1 MSLDLK
7 AIRRELHRIPELG
20 FDLPQTSAFVLKQL
34 KSWGY
39 DPQPI
44 AQSGWLVII
53 PGLSDDILMFRT
65 DMDALPIKE
74 LNTHDFIST
83 NANMHACGHDAHMSM
98 MLGLA
103 HALIGKTLKQTLV
116 LLFQPAEESPG
127 GAKVVIEELPF
138 EISRVKGC
146 FGLHVYPAL
155 EKHTLGTKSYGFM
168 ATNGEIDIKV
178 KGVSAHAGTPHQGKD
193 AILIASSLLT
203 SLQSIISRETNPL
216 ESKVLH
222 IGVLKAGEVRNS
234 VADTAILE
242 GTLRAF
248 AQEGYFKMKDSILR
262 MIHSF
267 EIMHDVKIECDIR
280 DGYPVVYN
288 DPHLVS
294 SFKELFK
301 DQLKEIEGVMLAEDF
316 GFYTQVMPSVFMFLG
331 LGEPS
336 VSLHSPRFDL
346 DEAVLETGVNAYLKI
361 IESFQ

>member
-1 MSLDLK
+1 MNLDLK

-20 FDLPQTSAFVLKQL
+20 FDLPLTSTFIAEKL

-39 DPQPI
+39 APQAI
-44 AQSGWLVII
+44 AQSGWLVIL
-53 PGLSDDILMFRT
+53 PGTSEDIFMFRT
-65 DMDALPIKE
+65 DMDGLPIHE
-74 LNTHDFIST
+74 LNAHDFVST

-103 HALIGKTLKQTLV
+103 YALQGKTYKQTIV

-127 GAKVVIEELPF
+127 GAKVVLEELPF
-138 EISRVKGC
+138 ETSRVKGC
-146 FGLHVYPAL
+146 FGFHVYPAL
-155 EKHTLGTKSYGFM
+155 EKHAIGTKPYGFM

-178 KGVSAHAGTPHQGKD
+178 LGVSAHAGTPHQGKD

-234 VADTAILE
+234 VADTALMQ
-242 GTLRAF
+242 GTIRAF
-248 AQEGYFKMKDSILR
+248 TQDGYFKMKDAILR

-267 EIMHDVKIECDIR
+267 EIMHEVKIECEIR

-288 DPHLVS
+288 NPDLVS
-294 SFKELFK
+294 HCKEVFK
-301 DQLKEIEGVMLAEDF
+301 DQLKEIDGVMLAEDF

-346 DEAVLETGVNAYLKI
+346 DEAVLDTGVKAYLRI